1 MQSLTVPIPVVELHG
16 AHKLYRRGSTLVAGL
31 DDVDFC
37 VSRGEYVAVVGAS
50 GSGKST
56 LLNVVG
62 TLDRLDD
69 GSYRIDGE
77 SIEGLD
83 DDQLSKL
90 RSLKIGF
97 VFQSFHLLPRHTAVE
112 NVEVPMLYAGIGRR
126 ERRDRAL
133 EALER
138 VGLGG
143 RTDHLPSQLS
153 GGQQQR
159 VSLARALV
167 NSPALLLAD
176 EPTGALDSATTAE
189 ILGLFDKLN
198 ASGMTIVMVTHDRE
212 VAARTRRVVRMS
224 DGRIAD
230 DASEQAQESGAQVA

>member
-1 MQSLTVPIPVVELHG
+1 MASLTVPVPVVELLG
-16 AHKLYRRGSTLVAGL
+16 ARKAYRRGSAVVQGL
-31 DDVDFC
+31 DQVDLF
-37 VSRGEYVAVVGAS
+37 VFRGEYVAVVGAS

-56 LLNVVG
+56 LLNVIG
-62 TLDRLDD
+62 TLDRLDE
-69 GSYRIDGE
+69 GCYRIDGQ

-83 DDQLSKL
+83 DTELSRL

-97 VFQSFHLLPRHTAVE
+97 VFQSFHLLPRHTALE
-112 NVEVPMLYAGIGRR
+112 NVEVPMLYAGVGRK
-126 ERRDRAL
+126 ERRVRAL
-133 EALER
+133 RALER
-138 VGLGG
+138 VGLGD

-189 ILGLFDKLN
+189 ILELLDELN
-198 ASGMTIVMVTHDRE
+198 AIGTTIVMVTHDRE
-212 VAARTRRVVRMS
+212 VAARTRRVVHMM
-224 DGRIAD
+224 DGRIVD
-230 DASEQAQESGAQVA
+230 DALAGAPADRAQVA